1 MLEPLESHTNERT
14 FPFVTANK
22 LASFSGTCSKLTIVG
37 VACRGSLQMLVQ
49 HQQRCQNFALAHC
62 QFLCERVDRKN
73 LDDLNIQFRVSTC
86 AINVSYTA
94 IGTRPA
100 ANETSGAPLPVAMEV
115 GVSGR
120 E

>member
-1 MLEPLESHTNERT
+1 ML
-14 FPFVTANK
+14 
-22 LASFSGTCSKLTIVG
+22 I
-37 VACRGSLQMLVQ
+37 Q

-62 QFLCERVDRKN
+62 QFHCERVDRKN
-73 LDDLNIQFRVSTC
+73 MADLNIQFKVSTC

-94 IGTRPA
+94 MGRGQWQTRLPVRR
-100 ANETSGAPLPVAMEV
+100 LPVAMEV